1 MWGLLAWKVAEA
13 KDGGQSWVLKDVTI
27 SGVGGIGQRRL
38 RRNFRKGGEKP
49 AESEIYG
56 EVQSPDSE
64 SPQTP
69 MEVT

>member
-1 MWGLLAWKVAEA
+1 M
-13 KDGGQSWVLKDVTI
+13 
-27 SGVGGIGQRRL
+27 
-38 RRNFRKGGEKP
+38 RRNLRKGREKP

-69 MEVT
+69 MEETENNFGVK